1 MHTEKIAV
9 LLCDDSALIRVTLKR
24 IIEKDPQVYVA
35 GVARNGEEAVAAA
48 RRLKPGV
55 ILLDVEMPRMDGL
68 SALKII
74 NAEDLAPV
82 IMFSTLTVKGAHTT
96 LEALENGAFDFIS
109 KPEGTEN
116 IARLA
121 EEILQKIKSAAQ
133 SRPQKKEPARTL
145 SAAKTVPM
153 SEITPYRTVTRP
165 AAVPSGLPFKAVV
178 IGISTGGPRTIFDV
192 LPLLPAEL
200 PAAIILVQHMP
211 PTFTSAF
218 AQRINN
224 RTKMPCLEADAGMP
238 LEKGKIYVARG
249 GFHCKLLRKSN
260 QEILLRLATE
270 PRHMFMPSVD
280 VTMESVVEQFK
291 GDTVGVL
298 MTGMGWDGAASMV
311 RINEQGG
318 VTIAES
324 RESAVVFGMPQEAMK
339 RSCVQVVAPSTGIA
353 AEIIRAVNG
362 KGNAR

>member
-1 MHTEKIAV
+1 MNTEKIPV

-48 RRLKPGV
+48 RRLQPGV

-74 NAEDLAPV
+74 SAEDLAPV

-109 KPEGTEN
+109 KPEGAEN
-116 IARLA
+116 ISRLA

-133 SRPQKKEPARTL
+133 SRPRKKEALPR
-145 SAAKTVPM
+145 SAGMTAAQIPVP
-153 SEITPYRTVTRP
+153 TYRTVPRP
-165 AAVPSGLPFKAVV
+165 DPVASGLPFKAVV

-200 PAAIILVQHMP
+200 PAAVILVQHMP

-224 RTKMPCLEADAGMP
+224 RTKMPCLEADAGMS

-260 QEILLRLATE
+260 QDILLRLATE
-270 PRHMFMPSVD
+270 PRHLFMPSVD
-280 VTMESVVEQFK
+280 VTMEAVVEQFK

-298 MTGMGWDGAASMV
+298 MTGMGWDGAAGMV
-311 RINEQGG
+311 RINEKGG

-339 RSCVQVVAPSTGIA
+339 RSCVQVIA
-353 AEIIRAVNG
+353 SSREIAGEIIRAVNG
-362 KGNAR
+362 KASAR